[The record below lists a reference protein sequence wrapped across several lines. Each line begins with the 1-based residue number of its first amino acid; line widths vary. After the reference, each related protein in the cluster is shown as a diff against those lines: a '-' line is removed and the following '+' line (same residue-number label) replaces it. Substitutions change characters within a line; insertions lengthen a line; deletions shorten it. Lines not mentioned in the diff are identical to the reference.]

1 MNPQP
6 PVPAPVVPFVFTP
19 VAPHS
24 HQASLTI
31 DLNIKIAYVKYGTST
46 EEQNRSYLDRFAKVC
61 ERATERWP
69 SVCVRNRFELTAA
82 HWNLGVNSWLPQLD
96 SRFPSVPSEQLWRY
110 GVVGSSITHY
120 LPVTVSLLF
129 LLPRPS
135 LTFPSA

>member
-6 PVPAPVVPFVFTP
+6 PGPAPVVPFVFTP

-24 HQASLTI
+24 HQPSLTI
-31 DLNIKIAYVKYGTST
+31 DLNIKIAYVKYDTST

-69 SVCVRNRFELTAA
+69 NVCVRNQVELTAA